1 MGTYTVVAEADYRNE
16 GWTLGGGVVS
26 LTSAWN
32 NDDDAKYASCP
43 SNRGR
48 AAVRFPVD
56 ISSSNIPDGA
66 VITSVTIMIRVR
78 KTVSDSKSV
87 TVNVLS
93 TENTARYTS
102 RTLYPTTS
110 FANYEVGTYTTDPV
124 GKAWDKDRLNKLAIQ
139 VFSYSV
145 PPNDGVRVAKLY
157 AVINYKDRPTV
168 TVTAPTGTV
177 NSPSPSVSWTYS
189 QTDGDLQKSAEYKVF
204 TAAQVGLTTFNPETT
219 TAAYSGSVTGDV
231 TTFTLPTA
239 LTPDAYY
246 LYVRVTSTFDSKSA
260 WNSRSF
266 TVSGAAPGV
275 PGGGVGGIGVGG
287 GGGFESVIA
296 DSETS
301 NAFLTLRDGS
311 NLLSVQQASFETS
324 GDSLGYTATN
334 CTLSYDTTEFY
345 QGVGSMK
352 MSSTASGD
360 MAATS
365 SYLEV
370 APNTAMTAR
379 AQIKAAVSA
388 RTVYIHILYYD
399 EEFTYLPAYTASAF
413 ITDADDT
420 YTEVVVN
427 GTSPEAEDTTVY
439 AQVQIQVIATG
450 GAAEVHNVDAV
461 GLMYGTDS
469 EWSHGGHMSRN
480 ILSSVASDGDDPAPS
495 SEPWE
500 AGNAASTVS
509 RVTSSGVGA
518 EGDKMFQM
526 TYDGLS
532 PTVSYVSTGTAD
544 SQTSSGTGF
553 TLNKPASV
561 ADGDLLVA
569 YVAADAGVVT
579 QALAPS
585 GWTVVNAIDSGS
597 GSAATLSILM
607 RDGLAADGAT
617 WVGNLSA
624 TGTRRRA
631 VVVAYRGAAATSAQL
646 LTQSL
651 VSATTGSTVPTT
663 PALSLASAGAWRL
676 SAFAV
681 RDDTASAGSSTAN
694 INPPSTPPAISYV
707 GKGANW
713 WYGGAQ
719 GTYQVNKPSGTTEDD
734 LILAFAAFSGTAT
747 PATPGTGWT
756 QIRRI
761 TKTTGNGD
769 DHSGSATFVI
779 WRKIA
784 GSSEPSSWS
793 STYTGTGT
801 PLMTQTVAYRNVDTT
816 SPIIDEDFGSA
827 FGNSLTTN
835 SVTNTDS
842 KAWRVSAF
850 TFTTNYG
857 ENTSSN
863 EVSERAD
870 NHTDVG
876 AHPDMQIGVY
886 DSNGPVSTGS
896 HNRWG
901 SVTGYYNA
909 WAGIGWIGLIRPTAA
924 VSPGANETERSD
936 GGAFASSTGIH
947 LGVYDSNAVAATGSQ
962 RVYESYTPSS
972 GTTINSSAAW
982 IGFLLPAAP
991 SVAGEV
997 AAELA
1002 SPVDITSVAQAVIDR
1017 SGGKVTFQSA
1027 FLGSTAGAPYLK
1039 LFFYNGNELI
1049 ATRIAEGQAFN
1060 TTTWVKSVATFDIP
1074 TGTTRIGCGVA
1085 ATDREINDDVWFDR
1099 VSLAFGDATVWRR
1112 GTGRTEHPIFNVPV
1126 IEYAEDKGDGYGDW
1140 APLGG
1145 TERALLK
1152 YDQLTGLVTFVDQ
1165 MLTPLARRKYRAKTV
1180 SYGLAGDVFASGFG
1194 EESHEISLVAQEWWL
1209 KDPTDPSLAQQIK
1222 VKSGGVG
1229 VSTAST
1235 AAVFQALGADRPVV
1249 LTEGYKGDTFTIDV
1263 LCDRLQFAA
1272 LKRMLNSRKTLF
1284 LQTNLDAAWWVRP
1297 VGDIG
1302 SDYLETYKR
1311 HEDPFRWVK
1320 LTFTEVDP
1328 E

>member
-1 MGTYTVVAEADYRNE
+1 MGTYTVVANADYRNE
-16 GWTLGGGVVS
+16 SWTLSGSGVS
-26 LTSAWN
+26 TLTGAWN
-32 NDDDAKYASCP
+32 NDDDTKYASCP

-56 ISSSNIPDGA
+56 ISSANIPDGA
-66 VITSVTIMIRVR
+66 VITSVTIKIRVR

-93 TENTARYTS
+93 TDNTARYTS

-110 FANYEVGTYTTDPV
+110 FADYEVGTYTTDPV
-124 GKAWDKDRLNKLAIQ
+124 GKAWDKERLNRLAVQ

-157 AVINYKDRPTV
+157 AVINYKSRPTV
-168 TVTAPTGTV
+168 TVSAPTGTV
-177 NSPSPSVSWTYS
+177 TSPSPTVTWAYS

-204 TAAQVGLTTFNPETT
+204 TATVAAQTAFNPDTS
-219 TAAYSGSVTGDV
+219 TATFSGSVTGDV
-231 TTFTLPTA
+231 TSFTLPTA
-239 LTPDAYY
+239 LTPDSYY
-246 LYVRVTSTFDSKSA
+246 VYVRVTSTFDSKSA
-260 WNSRSF
+260 WTSRAF

-287 GGGFESVIA
+287 GGGFESVIS

-301 NAFLTLRDGS
+301 SAYLTLRDGS

-324 GDSLGYTATN
+324 GDSLGYTSTN

-345 QGVGSMK
+345 QGTASMK

-360 MAATS
+360 MKATS

-370 APNTAMTAR
+370 APATALTGR
-379 AQIKAAVSA
+379 VQLKAAANA
-388 RTVYIHILYYD
+388 RTCDIFLLFYD
-399 EEFTYLPAYTASAF
+399 ATFTYLPAYTAQATAS
-413 ITDADDT
+413 DATGT
-420 YTEVVVN
+420 YTELVVN
-427 GTSPEAEDTTVY
+427 GTSPQSDDTIY
-439 AQVQIQVIATG
+439 CQVQIVVRSTG
-450 GAAEVHNVDAV
+450 GAAEIHNVDQV
-461 GLMYGTDS
+461 GLMYGVSS

-480 ILSSVASDGDDPAPS
+480 ILSSSASDGDDPVTV
-495 SEPWE
+495 EPW
-500 AGNAASTVS
+500 AAVSAASTVS
-509 RVTSSGVGA
+509 RVTSTGVGA
-518 EGDKMFQM
+518 EGSKCFQM
-526 TYDGLS
+526 QYAGLS
-532 PTVSYVSTGTAD
+532 PTVSYGATGTAD

-553 TLNKPASV
+553 TLNKPSGV
-561 ADGDLLVA
+561 VDGSLLVA

-579 QALAPS
+579 QANAPS

-607 RDGLAADGAT
+607 RDGLAADPST
-617 WVGNLSA
+617 WVGNLSVS
-624 TGTRRRA
+624 GSRRRA
-631 VVVAYRGAAATSAQL
+631 VVVRYEGAAATSAQL
-646 LTQSL
+646 LSQSL
-651 VSATTGSTVPTT
+651 TSAVTGSAVPTT
-663 PALSLASAGAWRL
+663 PSVTLSSAGAWRL

-681 RDDTASAGSSTAN
+681 RDDTSTTGSSTAN
-694 INPPSTPPAISYV
+694 ISPPSTPPAISYV

-713 WYGGAQ
+713 WYGGAT
-719 GTYQVNKPSGTTEDD
+719 GSYQVNKPSGLAQND
-734 LILAFAAFSGTAT
+734 LILAFASFSGTAT
-747 PATPGTGWT
+747 PATPGSGWT
-756 QIRRI
+756 QVRR
-761 TKTTGNGD
+761 TVKTNDNGD
-769 DHSGSATFVI
+769 DHSGTVTLVV

-784 GSSEPSSWS
+784 GASEPSSWS

-816 SPIIDEDFGSA
+816 TPLITENAGTA
-827 FGNSLTTN
+827 FDNSVDTPT
-835 SVTNTDS
+835 VTNTDS

-870 NHTDVG
+870 NSTDVG
-876 AHPDMQIGVY
+876 AHPDVQIGVY
-886 DSNGPVSTGS
+886 DSNGTVSTGS
-896 HNRWG
+896 HTRWG
-901 SVTGYYNA
+901 SVTSGASA
-909 WAGIGWIGLIRPTAA
+909 WCAIGWIGIIKPTSS

-936 GGAFASSTGIH
+936 GGAFTSGTGIH
-947 LGVYDSNAVAATGSQ
+947 LGVYDSNAVASTGSQ

-972 GTTINSSAAW
+972 GTTINASASW

-997 AAELA
+997 GANLVT
-1002 SPVDITSVAQAVIDR
+1002 PVDISAVAQEVLDR
-1017 SGGKVTFQSA
+1017 AGGKVTFQAA
-1027 FLGSTAGAPYLK
+1027 FLGSTGGAPYLK
-1039 LFFYNGNELI
+1039 LFFYNGAELI
-1049 ATRIAEGQAFN
+1049 ATRIAEGIAFN
-1060 TTTWVKSVATFDIP
+1060 TTTWVKSVASFDIP
-1074 TGTTRIGCGVA
+1074 AGTTRIGCGV
-1085 ATDREINDDVWFDR
+1085 TSIDREVGDNVWFDR
-1099 VSLAFGDATVWRR
+1099 VSVAFGDATVWRR
-1112 GTGRTEHPIFNVPV
+1112 GTGRTEHPIFNVPA
-1126 IEYAEDKGDGYGDW
+1126 IEYAEDRGDGYGDW
-1140 APLGG
+1140 ATLGG
-1145 TERALLK
+1145 SEKALLK

-1194 EESHEISLVAQEWWL
+1194 EESSEISLVAQEWWL

-1222 VKSGGVG
+1222 VKSGPVG

-1249 LTEGYKGDTFTIDV
+1249 LTEGYKGDTFTIEV
-1263 LCDRLQFAA
+1263 LCDRLQYAA
-1272 LKRMLNSRKTLF
+1272 IRRMLNSRKTLF
-1284 LQTNLDAAWWVRP
+1284 VQSNLDAAWWVRP
-1297 VGDIG
+1297 IGDIG
-1302 SDYLETYKR
+1302 ADYLETWDR
-1311 HEDPFRWVK
+1311 NENPFRWVK

>member
-1 MGTYTVVAEADYRNE
+1 MGTYTVVADADYRNE
-16 GWTLGGGVVS
+16 SWTLGGGVVS
-26 LTSAWN
+26 LTAAWN

-43 SNRGR
+43 GNRGR

-56 ISSSNIPDGA
+56 ISSANIPDGS

-124 GKAWDKDRLNKLAIQ
+124 GKAWDKDRLNKLAVQ

-168 TVTAPTGTV
+168 TVTLPTGTV
-177 NSPSPSVSWTYS
+177 TSPSPTVAWTYA

-204 TAAQVGLTTFNPETT
+204 TAAQVAVTAFNPDTS
-219 TAAYSGSVTGDV
+219 TAAYSGTVTGDL
-231 TTFTLPTA
+231 TTFKLPTA
-239 LTPDAYY
+239 LTPDSYY
-246 LYVRVTSTFDSKSA
+246 LYVRVTSVFGSKSA
-260 WNSRSF
+260 WNSRAF
-266 TVSGAAPGV
+266 TLSGAAPGV
-275 PGGGVGGIGVGG
+275 PGGGVGGIGTGG

-311 NLLSVQQASFETS
+311 NLLSVQQASFETE
-324 GDSLGYTATN
+324 GDSLGYTGDN
-334 CTLSYDTTEFY
+334 CSLSYDTTEFY
-345 QGVGSMK
+345 QGTASMK

-360 MAATS
+360 MKATS

-379 AQIKAAVSA
+379 AQVKAAASG
-388 RTVYIHILYYD
+388 RTVWLHILYYD
-399 EEFTYLPAYTASAF
+399 ETFTYLPAYTASVS
-413 ITDADDT
+413 ITDATGT
-420 YTEVVVN
+420 YTEAVVT

-439 AQVQIQVIATG
+439 AQVQIEVKSTG
-450 GAAEVHNVDAV
+450 GAAEIHNVDQV

-469 EWSHGGHMSRN
+469 QWSHGGHMSRN
-480 ILSSVASDGDDPAPS
+480 ILSSVASDADDPAPTV
-495 SEPWE
+495 EPWE

-509 RVTSSGVGA
+509 RVTTSGVGA
-518 EGDKMFQM
+518 EGSKCFEMS
-526 TYDGLS
+526 YAGLS
-532 PTVSYVSTGTAD
+532 PTVSYGATGTAD
-544 SQTSSGTGF
+544 SQTTSGTGF
-553 TLNKPASV
+553 TLNKPSGV
-561 ADGDLLVA
+561 VDGSLLVA

-579 QALAPS
+579 QANAPS

-597 GSAATLSILM
+597 STAATLSILM
-607 RDGLAADGAT
+607 RDGEAADPAS

-631 VVVAYRGAAATSAQL
+631 VVVRYEGAAATSAQL

-651 VSATTGSTVPTT
+651 VSATTGSAVPVT
-663 PALSLASAGAWRL
+663 PSLSLASAGAWRL

-681 RDDTASAGSSTAN
+681 RDDTASVGSMVAN
-694 INPPSTPPAISYV
+694 TSPPSTPPAIAYV

-713 WYGGAQ
+713 WYGGAL
-719 GTYQVNKPSGTTEDD
+719 GTFQINKPSGLTTNDVM
-734 LILAFAAFSGTAT
+734 LAFASFSGTAT
-747 PATPGTGWT
+747 PTAPTGWT
-756 QIRRI
+756 QVRRI

-779 WRKIA
+779 WRRVA
-784 GSSEPSSWS
+784 TASEPSSWS
-793 STYTGTGT
+793 SSFTGSGT
-801 PLMTQTVAYRNVDTT
+801 PLMTQCVAYRNVDTT
-816 SPIIDEDFGSA
+816 NPLIDEDFGSS
-827 FGNSLTTN
+827 FGNDLDTN
-835 SVTNTDS
+835 TVTNTDS

-857 ENTSSN
+857 ERTSSN
-863 EVSERAD
+863 EVTERAD
-870 NHTDVG
+870 DRTDVG
-876 AHPDMQIGVY
+876 AHPDIQIGVY
-886 DSNGPVSTGS
+886 DSNGSVSTGS
-896 HNRWG
+896 HTRWG
-901 SVTGYYNA
+901 SVTSGNSA
-909 WAGIGWIGLIRPTAA
+909 WAGIGWIGLLRPTAA
-924 VSPGANETERSD
+924 VSPGANETERHD
-936 GGAFASSTGIH
+936 GGAFTGSTGIH
-947 LGVYDSNAVAATGSQ
+947 LGVYDSNAVASVGSQ
-962 RVYESYTPSS
+962 RVYGSYTPSS
-972 GTTINSSAAW
+972 GTTVNGTCAW
-982 IGFLLPAAP
+982 EGFLLPAAP

-997 AAELA
+997 AATLDT
-1002 SPVDITSVAQAVIDR
+1002 PVDISDVAQAVIDR
-1017 SGGKVTFQSA
+1017 AGGKVTFQAA

-1060 TTTWVKSVATFDIP
+1060 TATWVKSAATFDIP
-1074 TGTTRIGCGVA
+1074 TGTTRIGCGVT
-1085 ATDREINDDVWFDR
+1085 ATDREIGDDVWFDR
-1099 VSLAFGDATVWRR
+1099 VSIAFGDSDVWRR
-1112 GTGRTEHPIFNVPV
+1112 GTGRTEHPIFNVPA

-1140 APLGG
+1140 AELGG
-1145 TERALLK
+1145 SEKALLK

-1165 MLTPLARRKYRAKTV
+1165 MLTPLAKRKYRAKTI
-1180 SYGLAGDVFASGFG
+1180 SYGLAGDVFASGYG
-1194 EESHEISLVAQEWWL
+1194 AESSEISLIGQEWWI
-1209 KDPTDPSLAQQIK
+1209 KDPTDPDAALQVK
-1222 VKSGGVG
+1222 VKSGPLGVT
-1229 VSTAST
+1229 TAST

-1249 LTEGYKGDTFTIDV
+1249 LTEGYKGDTLSIDI
-1263 LCDRLQFAA
+1263 LCDRLQYAA
-1272 LKRMLNSRKTLF
+1272 VRRLLNSRKTLF
-1284 LQTNLDAAWWVRP
+1284 LQSNLDVAWWVRP
-1297 VGDIG
+1297 IGDIG
-1302 SDYLETYKR
+1302 ADYLETWNR
-1311 HEDPFRWVK
+1311 HAEPYRWVK

>member
-1 MGTYTVVAEADYRNE
+1 MGTYTVVADADYRNE
-16 GWTLGGGVVS
+16 SWTLGGGVVS
-26 LTSAWN
+26 LTAAWN

-43 SNRGR
+43 GNRGR
-48 AAVRFPVD
+48 AAVRFPID
-56 ISSSNIPDGA
+56 ISSANIPDGA
-66 VITSVTIMIRVR
+66 VITSVTVMIRVR

-157 AVINYKDRPTV
+157 AVINYKSRPTV

-177 NSPSPSVSWTYS
+177 SSPAPTVTWTYA

-204 TAAQVGLTTFNPETT
+204 TAATVGLTTFNPDTS
-219 TAAYSGSVTGDV
+219 TAAYSGSVTGDI
-231 TTFTLPTA
+231 TSFTLPTA

-246 LYVRVTSTFDSKSA
+246 LYVRVTSVFDSKSA

-301 NAFLTLRDGS
+301 SAFLTMRDGS
-311 NLLSVQQASFETS
+311 NLLSVQQASFETAV
-324 GDSLGYTATN
+324 DSLGYTGTN
-334 CTLSYDTTEFY
+334 ATLSYDTTEFY
-345 QGVGSMK
+345 QGTASMK
-352 MSSTASGD
+352 MSSSASGD
-360 MAATS
+360 MKATS
-365 SYLEV
+365 SYIEV
-370 APNTAMTAR
+370 APATALTGR
-379 AQIKAAVSA
+379 VQLKAAANA
-388 RTVYIHILYYD
+388 RTCDLFLLFYD
-399 EEFTYLPAYTASAF
+399 ATFTYIGASTAQATAS
-413 ITDADDT
+413 DATGT
-420 YTEVVVN
+420 YTEIVVN
-427 GTSPEAEDTTVY
+427 GTSPASDDETVY
-439 AQVQIQVIATG
+439 CQLQIVVRATG
-450 GAAEVHNVDAV
+450 GAAEVHNADQI
-461 GLMYGTDS
+461 GLMYGTNS

-480 ILSSVASDGDDPAPS
+480 ILSSSASDADDPVTV
-495 SEPWE
+495 EPWS
-500 AGNAASTVS
+500 AVSAASVVA
-509 RVTSSGVGA
+509 RVTTSGTGA
-518 EGDKMFQM
+518 EGSKCFEMS
-526 TYDGLS
+526 YAGLS
-532 PTVSYVSTGTAD
+532 PTVSYGATGTAD

-553 TLNKPASV
+553 TLNKPSGV
-561 ADGDLLVA
+561 VDGSLLVA

-579 QALAPS
+579 QANAPS

-607 RDGLAADGAT
+607 RDGLAADPAT
-617 WVGNLSA
+617 WVGNLSV

-631 VVVAYRGAAATSAQL
+631 VVVRYEGAAATSAQL

-651 VSATTGSTVPTT
+651 TSAVTGSAVPTT
-663 PALSLASAGAWRL
+663 PSVSLASAGAWRL

-681 RDDTASAGSSTAN
+681 RDDTASSGSSTAN

-713 WYGGAQ
+713 WYGGAT
-719 GTYQVNKPSGTTEDD
+719 GTYQVNKPSGLAQNDV
-734 LILAFAAFSGTAT
+734 ILAFASFSGTAT
-747 PATPGTGWT
+747 PATPGSGWT

-761 TKTTGNGD
+761 TKSTGGGD
-769 DHSGSATFVI
+769 DHSGSLTFVI
-779 WRKIA
+779 WRKVA

-816 SPIIDEDFGSA
+816 SPILAENFDSEFDNA
-827 FGNSLTTN
+827 TN
-835 SVTNTDS
+835 SGAVTNTDA
-842 KAWRVSAF
+842 KAWRVCAF

-870 NHTDVG
+870 NKTDVG
-876 AHPDMQIGVY
+876 AHPDIQIGVY

-896 HNRWG
+896 HERWG
-901 SVTGYYNA
+901 SVTSGNSA
-909 WAGIGWIGLIRPTAA
+909 WSGVGWIGLLKPTSS
-924 VSPGANETERSD
+924 VSPGANETERAD
-936 GGAFASSTGIH
+936 GGAFTGSTGIH

-972 GTTINSSAAW
+972 GTTINASASW

-997 AAELA
+997 GANLA
-1002 SPVDITSVAQAVIDR
+1002 TPVDITSVAQAVRDR
-1017 SGGKVTFQSA
+1017 AGGKITFQSA
-1027 FLGSTAGAPYLK
+1027 FLGSTGGAPYLK
-1039 LFFYNGNELI
+1039 VYFYNGNELI

-1074 TGTTRIGCGVA
+1074 TGTTRIGCGVT
-1085 ATDREINDDVWFDR
+1085 ATDREIGDDVWFDR
-1099 VSLAFGDATVWRR
+1099 VSLAFGEATVWRR
-1112 GTGRTEHPIFNVPV
+1112 GTGRTEHPIFNVPA
-1126 IEYAEDKGDGYGDW
+1126 IEYAEDRGDGYGDW
-1140 APLGG
+1140 ATLGG
-1145 TERALLK
+1145 SEKALLK

-1165 MLTPLARRKYRAKTV
+1165 MLTPLARRKYRARTI
-1180 SYGLAGDVFASGFG
+1180 SYGLGGDVFASSYG
-1194 EESHEISLVAQEWWL
+1194 EESGEISLVAQEWWL
-1209 KDPTDPSLAQQIK
+1209 KDPTDASLAQQIK
-1222 VKSGGVG
+1222 VKSGPLGVT
-1229 VSTAST
+1229 TAST

-1249 LTEGYKGDTFTIDV
+1249 LTEGYKGDSFTIEV
-1263 LCDRLQFAA
+1263 LCDRLQYAA
-1272 LKRMLNSRKTLF
+1272 IKRMLNSRKTLF
-1284 LQTNLDAAWWVRP
+1284 LQSNLDAAWWVRP
-1297 VGDIG
+1297 IGDIG
-1302 SDYLETYKR
+1302 ADYLETWDR
-1311 HEDPFRWVK
+1311 HQNPLRWVK